1 MEKNKPLKIMTNI
14 IHKYRNNPWTCRNPL
29 SSFQQNTERER
40 KKKKRK
46 LLIWAYCHQGAGLE
60 SKLFYYTTVHLP
72 TSTKNALCLCGKWKF
87 DRLFKGSCKSKTL
100 SFNRFSL
107 IFRNTFKLLPLTS
120 IIPLSNAIFDKSLS
134 PLFSLELALFSHWRV
149 GMLLTH
155 LSLLS
160 KDFRCFEER
169 YKQILCKILS
179 IQVTTPPLD

>member
-1 MEKNKPLKIMTNI
+1 M
-14 IHKYRNNPWTCRNPL
+14 
-29 SSFQQNTERER
+29 
-40 KKKKRK
+40 
-46 LLIWAYCHQGAGLE
+46 LIWASYHQGVGLE

-72 TSTKNALCLCGKWKF
+72 TSTNKNALCLCGKWKF

-107 IFRNTFKLLPLTS
+107 IFKNTFKLLSLTS

-134 PLFSLELALFSHWRV
+134 SLFSLELAHFSHQRV
-149 GMLLTH
+149 GILLTH

-160 KDFRCFEER
+160 SDFRCFEET